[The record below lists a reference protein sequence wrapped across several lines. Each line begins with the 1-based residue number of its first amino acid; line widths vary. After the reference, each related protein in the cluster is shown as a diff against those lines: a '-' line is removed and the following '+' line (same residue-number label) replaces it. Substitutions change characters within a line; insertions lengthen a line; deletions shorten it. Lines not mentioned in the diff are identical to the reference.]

1 VYLLAVT
8 YTCATLTVDTKK
20 TDVLVSQS
28 PPAAHV
34 SHNSWWCAKWS
45 QSVHMSMKYFVIWP
59 QHEQQSA
66 SNLPQLPS
74 VVAAGV
80 WPPHNNDQCDSQHSY
95 LYLDSLVRLWVLDST
110 PTSQKDSWGFP
121 RLLSAEYA
129 DGSVW
134 LMAHLLRAV
143 TCLGVTLDQELTFAD
158 HIRRLTGRCFH
169 SLRQLRSIRRILTT
183 DTIITLV
190 NALSS
195 VELTTVTLSSL
206 ACTTSICGSSNEF
219 STLQHD

>member
-1 VYLLAVT
+1 MYWSVSLHLLHTHLTIHGDALNGVNQFTCLWSILSPDHNMSNKVHQTCLNCLRSLLPACDHLTITTKVT
-8 YTCATLTVDTKK
+8 VNTAICILILLYGCE
-20 TDVLVSQS
+20 
-28 PPAAHV
+28 
-34 SHNSWWCAKWS
+34 SW
-45 QSVHMSMKYFVIWP
+45 
-59 QHEQQSA
+59 
-66 SNLPQLPS
+66 
-74 VVAAGV
+74 
-80 WPPHNNDQCDSQHSY
+80 
-95 LYLDSLVRLWVLDST
+95 DST

-195 VELTTVTLSSL
+195 VELTTVTLYSL